1 MFVFVPVIGHVP
13 YWYFNKRCHIMFLFH
28 VYDLTFISGEGG
40 DGVGVTEEKAT
51 KPLTKVRDCI
61 STFESE
67 TPLAILRVRCDN
79 FQLCLW
85 WRRQGYLWQ
94 EVWTSPI
101 VFVETK
107 TGMAKTFLTFT
118 RGLWCLNLTRSI
130 TALSHPKE
138 ENRTWRNIKLQQINV
153 KFQHSYIANI
163 YSGSWRK
170 VGHLL
175 L

>member
-1 MFVFVPVIGHVP
+1 
-13 YWYFNKRCHIMFLFH
+13 MFLFH

-85 WRRQGYLWQ
+85 
-94 EVWTSPI
+94 
-101 VFVETK
+101 
-107 TGMAKTFLTFT
+107 
-118 RGLWCLNLTRSI
+118 
-130 TALSHPKE
+130 
-138 ENRTWRNIKLQQINV
+138 
-153 KFQHSYIANI
+153 
-163 YSGSWRK
+163 
-170 VGHLL
+170 
-175 L
+175 